1 MSLPLEKMSAAA
13 VGRALAAGGLEPVAV
28 AEFFLDRIEKNRAN
42 PAFIAVT
49 AERARREAMASAKRY
64 KEGRPLGPLD
74 GVPVAWKDLMD
85 MAGTLTTAGSALYR
99 DAPPKSADAAVVA
112 NLAAAGMVAV
122 GKTNLSEFAFSGIGL
137 NPTFGTPYNP
147 HDAKTKRI
155 VGGSSSGAAVTVS
168 AGLAPCAIG
177 SDTGGSIRGPCS
189 LTGITGFKS
198 TEGRID
204 RTGVFILS
212 RTLDTIGP
220 MAHTVEDCVLLDM
233 ALRGAV
239 TTTVRRA
246 EIGGLRVIAHDDC
259 PDGLGDAVGANM
271 ERLLGKLSAAGAKV
285 ERRPMPLIAQ
295 ARAVTAAHGAL
306 ITAEAY
312 AEQRHHCESDDAKR
326 MDRRVVARALL
337 GRSMTAYDLITIQRE
352 RERLIAAFDAELGD
366 ALLVTPATPITAPE
380 IAPLEADDDLFRK
393 TNMHVL
399 FFCFIGN
406 YFRMCGLALPSG
418 FDKGGL
424 PTGVQFLARGGS
436 DERLLSLGLGIELA
450 LGAAA

>member
-189 LTGITGFKS
+189 LTGITGVDGAQH
-198 TEGRID
+198 E
-204 RTGVFILS
+204 
-212 RTLDTIGP
+212 IGAGP
-220 MAHTVEDCVLLDM
+220 FPGSH
-233 ALRGAV
+233 
-239 TTTVRRA
+239 RRA
-246 EIGGLRVIAHDDC
+246 ERPRGLLFTVPGEDLD
-259 PDGLGDAVGANM
+259 L
-271 ERLLGKLSAAGAKV
+271 
-285 ERRPMPLIAQ
+285 
-295 ARAVTAAHGAL
+295 
-306 ITAEAY
+306 
-312 AEQRHHCESDDAKR
+312 
-326 MDRRVVARALL
+326 VV
-337 GRSMTAYDLITIQRE
+337 
-352 RERLIAAFDAELGD
+352 
-366 ALLVTPATPITAPE
+366 
-380 IAPLEADDDLFRK
+380 
-393 TNMHVL
+393 
-399 FFCFIGN
+399 
-406 YFRMCGLALPSG
+406 
-418 FDKGGL
+418 
-424 PTGVQFLARGGS
+424 LARGG
-436 DERLLSLGLGIELA
+436 DDLQRAVPHRVAARRQEHQYAGAGHQGL
-450 LGAAA
+450 